1 MFLFRTWSTVR
12 LVAVLLSLG
21 IHQSIWEAVSYLR
34 ESFPLYSI
42 YNKYCN
48 ILIMFYIITA
58 HNIHCAF

>member
-34 ESFPLYSI
+34 ESFALYI

-48 ILIMFYIITA
+48 ILLIFYIVTV